1 MRVKIITLVLL
12 LASAVHAAPM
22 MNLDDAGTLLHSSDS
37 VAAFYKPPNRAL
49 EKRMFSL
56 QKLRKPSSSKDKQPP
71 VYYAYF
77 HMPFTYYHDREF
89 SEPTMSPVP
98 EPTVPEDVGEHTQF
112 LVDRFNKAYGDD
124 STPVSLVYQNSWFT
138 NARVTI
144 IVSSPEQET
153 QSELFVTLGQ
163 ESGSGYVSNGDK
175 ELYVSVVRFLDKYK
189 NPLPSLPERSK
200 KPEVPRK
207 LKKRMQE
214 LVDMYFQRDISPT
227 VKVYLN
233 LQTGYVAPKNRES
246 SVWFSFTT
254 STQPLQAELNPRKD
268 IIHKPAFPVSGG
280 PS

>member
-22 MNLDDAGTLLHSSDS
+22 MNPDNAGTLHRSSDS
-37 VAAFYKPPNRAL
+37 VAESFYKPPSRAL

-56 QKLRKPSSSKDKQPP
+56 QKLRKPSSSKNKQPP

-77 HMPFTYYHDREF
+77 YMFSTYYHES

-98 EPTVPEDVGEHTQF
+98 EPTVPEDVREHTQF

-189 NPLPSLPERSK
+189 NPLPSLTERSE

-233 LQTGYVAPKNRES
+233 LQTGYVAPKSRES

-254 STQPLQAELNPRKD
+254 STQPLQAELNLRKD